1 VRGTKKE
8 APQNPVQKIAIAHVR
23 VRDFVANQNLKI
35 PFYEG
40 EKRATIHHEENEPS
54 TNLVQKI
61 AMPITH

>member
-8 APQNPVQKIAIAHVR
+8 APQNLVQKIPIAHVR
-23 VRDFVANQNLKI
+23 VRDFVANQNLQI

-40 EKRATIHHEENEPS
+40 EMRATIHHEENGAS